1 MRYQSSSRFDRSV
14 KRLDP
19 ARRRAVQNTIEQL
32 VAAFETGQ
40 VPVGLGLKQLR
51 PGLWECRAGLS
62 DRVLFFRHRDAVEFL
77 LAGDHEEITRALRTM

>member
-1 MRYQSSSRFDRSV
+1 MRYQSSSRFDRSI

-19 ARRRAVQNTIEQL
+19 ARRRAVQETLEHL

-77 LAGDHEEITRALRTM
+77 LAGNHEEIKRVLRTL

>member
-1 MRYQSSSRFDRSV
+1 MRYQSSPRFDRSV

-19 ARRRAVQNTIEQL
+19 ARRRAVRDTIERL

-40 VPVGLGLKQLR
+40 VAAGLGLKQLR
-51 PGLWECRAGLS
+51 PGLWECRAGVS

-77 LAGDHEEITRALRTM
+77 LAGNHEEIARALRQL

>member
-1 MRYQSSSRFDRSV
+1 MRYQSSPRFDRSV

-19 ARRRAVQNTIEQL
+19 SRRRVIQETIERL
-32 VAAFETGQ
+32 VATFETGE
-40 VPVGLGLKQLR
+40 VPRGLGLKQLR

-77 LAGDHEEITRALRTM
+77 LAGNHDDIARALRSL

>member
-1 MRYQSSSRFDRSV
+1 VVQYQSSPRFDRSV

-19 ARRRAVQNTIEQL
+19 AQRRAVQEALEQL

-62 DRVLFFRHRDAVEFL
+62 ERMLFFRHRHTVECL
-77 LAGDHEEITRALRTM
+77 LAGDHDEIKQAL

>member
-19 ARRRAVQNTIEQL
+19 GQRQAVQEALEQL

-40 VPVGLGLKQLR
+40 VPLGLGLKQLR
-51 PGLWECRAGLS
+51 PGLWECRAGLLE
-62 DRVLFFRHRDAVEFL
+62 RILFFRHHDTVEFL
-77 LAGDHEEITRALRTM
+77 LAGDHEDIKRALRNL